1 MREIT
6 REHLVE
12 LGVTDVTEDGDVYVN
27 YKLKRPSVITGKHK
41 YGQDR
46 KYLAIALPD
55 KTTKIPVKQHYTVKD
70 GSTHSCPGWVYK
82 LELIPLAR
90 LMLAWFNGS
99 IGANEDADHIDS
111 NPMNNKLDNLQAISR
126 KENLAKR
133 KLTHSQ
139 ITLAYKKVQ
148 RMLEKTE

>member
-1 MREIT
+1 MKEIT

-27 YKLKRPSVITGKHK
+27 YKLKKPCVIVGKHK

-46 KYLAIALPD
+46 KYLAIALND
-55 KTTKIPVKQHYTVKD
+55 RTIKKPVKQHWRVKD
-70 GSTHSCPGWVYK
+70 GSRHEGPGWVYK
-82 LELIPLAR
+82 LEMIPLAR

-99 IGANEDADHIDS
+99 ISANEDADHIDS

-133 KLTHSQ
+133 RLTHSQ
-139 ITLAYKKVQ
+139 ITTSYKKVQ
-148 RMLEKTE
+148 RMLEKDV